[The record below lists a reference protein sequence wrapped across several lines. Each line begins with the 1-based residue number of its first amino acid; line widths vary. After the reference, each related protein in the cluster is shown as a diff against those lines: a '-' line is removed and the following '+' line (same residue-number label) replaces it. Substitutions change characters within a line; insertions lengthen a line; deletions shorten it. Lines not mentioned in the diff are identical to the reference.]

1 MISKFRKKTLPH
13 KRCTILIVQK
23 EYQKARKNYLKQGK
37 VSMMGQ
43 KYKIILELYALYK
56 MMR

>member
-43 KYKIILELYALYK
+43 KYKIILELYALY
-56 MMR
+56 